1 MFTALLLMLKTGIGW
16 RDLPNE
22 VREGEKTVHRRLK
35 EWTNQGL
42 WSAICEQLLA
52 KLRAI
57 GRLDVAEVL
66 IDGGLVKAPHGG
78 EKLGPTQRIESVA
91 AVS

>member
-1 MFTALLLMLKTGIGW
+1 VFTALLFMLKTGIGW
-16 RDLPNE
+16 RDLPTE
-22 VREGEKTVHRRLK
+22 VGASEKTVRRRLK

-78 EKLGPTQRIESVA
+78 EKWGPTQRIEGVA
-91 AVS
+91 AVN